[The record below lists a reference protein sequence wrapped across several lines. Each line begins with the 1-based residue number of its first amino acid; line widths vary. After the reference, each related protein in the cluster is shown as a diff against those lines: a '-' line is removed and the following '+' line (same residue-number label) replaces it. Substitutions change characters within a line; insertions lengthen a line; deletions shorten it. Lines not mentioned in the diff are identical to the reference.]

1 MTDQQLFD
9 AAKAGDAAAI
19 AAALDHAPEK
29 LYIRDEPYAWTLLH
43 HAAQHGHL
51 PVVNALLDRG
61 FDVNTREQGDNTSAV
76 NWAAA
81 AGHVDVVRRLL
92 DAGVDPVGHGDDHE
106 LEVIG
111 WASCWDGGDDD
122 AHREIQRLLIE
133 RGARHHI
140 FSAIAINSA
149 DEVRRIVGADPSQLS
164 RKMSRNEA
172 FRQPL
177 HEAVRRNRPPMV
189 ALLIELG
196 ADPLGTDGDGF
207 PPAVYAMT
215 PDADRRVLEAI
226 RDRGKVDLFTALAL
240 GDLPAAD
247 AILRADPAAISRDG
261 VLHLL
266 AKRGQVPGVKW
277 LLAHGADPNARWS
290 HWGADVTALHVAAL
304 ANHPDVARALLDA
317 GADPTIKDSQ
327 HDSDAL
333 GWAQFFRRAEIIR
346 ILGGQPT

>member
-1 MTDQQLFD
+1 MEDKALFD
-9 AAKAGDAAAI
+9 AARSGDVATI
-19 AAALDHAPEK
+19 AAALDRSPEK
-29 LYIRDEPYAWTLLH
+29 LNVRDEPYAWTLLH
-43 HAAQHGHL
+43 HAAAKGHL
-51 PVVNALLDRG
+51 PIVNLLLDRG

-111 WASCWDGGDDD
+111 WASCWDGGDDA

-149 DEVRRIVGADPSQLS
+149 DEVRRIVRADPSQLS
-164 RKMSRNEA
+164 RTMSRNEA

-177 HEAVRRNRPPMV
+177 HEAVHRNRPELV

-196 ADPLGTDGDGF
+196 ADPLGKDGDGQG
-207 PPAVYAMT
+207 PAAYAT
-215 PDADRRVLEAI
+215 TATADRAALAAI
-226 RDRGKVDLFTALAL
+226 RDRGHLDLFSALAL
-240 GDLPAAD
+240 GDEASAAS
-247 AILRADPAAISRDG
+247 ILEADPAAKDRNG

-266 AKRGQVPGVKW
+266 AKRGHVAGVKW
-277 LLAHGADPNARWS
+277 LLSHKADPNALWS
-290 HWGADVTALHVAAL
+290 HWGAVVTALHLAAL

-317 GADPTIKDSQ
+317 GADPFIKDSQ
-327 HDSDAL
+327 HDGDAR
-333 GWAQFFRRAEIIR
+333 GWAAFFGRSEI
-346 ILGGQPT
+346 LELLDHL

>member
-29 LYIRDEPYAWTLLH
+29 LYVRDEPYAWTLLH

-51 PVVNALLDRG
+51 PVVNLLLDRG

-92 DAGVDPVGHGDDHE
+92 DAGVDPVGRGDDHD

-111 WASCWDGGDDD
+111 WASCWDGGDD
-122 AHREIQRLLIE
+122 APHREIQRLLIE

-149 DEVRRIVGADPSQLS
+149 DEVRRIVRADPSQLS

-177 HEAVRRNRPPMV
+177 HEAVHRNRPEMV

-196 ADPLGTDGDGF
+196 ADPLSKDGDGF
-207 PPAVYAMT
+207 PPAAYAMT
-215 PDADRRVLEAI
+215 PDTDRRVFEAI

-266 AKRGQVPGVKW
+266 AKRGHVAGVKW
-277 LLAHGADPNARWS
+277 LLSHGADPNALWS
-290 HWGADVTALHVAAL
+290 HWGAELTALHLAVL
-304 ANHPDVARALLDA
+304 ANHPEVARVLLDA
-317 GADPTIKDSQ
+317 GADTSIKDTQ
-327 HDSDAL
+327 HHSDAR
-333 GWAQFFRRAEIIR
+333 GWAEFFGRREIMQ
-346 ILGGQPT
+346 LLDPTS